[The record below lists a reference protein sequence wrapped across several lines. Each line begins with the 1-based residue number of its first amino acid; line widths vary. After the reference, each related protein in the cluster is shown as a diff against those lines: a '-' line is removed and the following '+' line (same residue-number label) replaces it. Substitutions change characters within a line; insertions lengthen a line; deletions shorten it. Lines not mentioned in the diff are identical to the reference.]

1 MSLLTQSDRAFEA
14 IEAAIVSGEIPLGS
28 KIREEEFAA
37 RIGVSRGPL
46 REALSRLAGR
56 RLVVRHPRTGSRVVS
71 LTREDL
77 IEIYEMRE
85 MLEGLAARRAAEH
98 MTDQQ
103 VSGVREELDRHFAEE
118 RLKKDDAYL
127 QSSGDRD
134 FHYRI
139 AAGSASVRLQ
149 NLLCGDLYSLI
160 RLCRFRTANSRG
172 RALRAYRDHE
182 RILDAVAD
190 RDGELAEIL
199 MRRHVAA
206 ARELF
211 FSSEF
216 KIEDWRG
223 DARERAAGE

>member
-1 MSLLTQSDRAFEA
+1 LLTQSDRAFEA

-98 MTDQQ
+98 MTDAEIA
-103 VSGVREELDRHFAEE
+103 GVRQELDRHFAEE
-118 RLKKDDAYL
+118 RLKSDDSYL

-139 AAGSASVRLQ
+139 AAGSASGRLQ

-182 RILDAVAD
+182 RILDAIAD

-206 ARELF
+206 ARKLF

-223 DARERAAGE
+223 DARAG